1 MKQYL
6 DNIEEILDKEID
18 AYSVLEKHV
27 SDKKELLVQNKV
39 ELLENVDTEIIQQTT
54 KVANLAKARQQ
65 QCIYVERIDLTFS
78 ELIAKTFEVDEVQA
92 ERFTEKKDKL
102 ESIVFNIQSKNNIN
116 AKLIQNSLLIMNK
129 TIEFILKMLAPEL
142 DSYNQLGQMK
152 KTNENYKMS
161 SIEQEA

>member
-6 DNIEEILDKEID
+6 DNIEEILDKEIE
-18 AYSVLEKHV
+18 AYSVLEQHV

-39 ELLENVDTEIIQQTT
+39 ELLEPLDIEIIQQTT

-65 QCIYVERIDLTFS
+65 QCVYVERIDLTLS
-78 ELIAKTFEVDEVQA
+78 ELIAKAFEVDESQA
-92 ERFTEKKDKL
+92 ERFTEKKEKL

-129 TIEFILKMLAPEL
+129 TIEFILKMLVPEL
-142 DSYNQLGQMK
+142 DSYNQMGKMK
-152 KTNENYKMS
+152 KPNENYKMS